1 MLALA
6 GYTCKRYLQAPFVH
20 ATVIELSFK
29 ISVPYRSEEIIM
41 SISKLVKS
49 KRWIPHLVLG
59 VSIVMTVLAAVFA
72 SVLVALVLPASNTFA
87 ASNSG
92 AIGADAARH
101 LLSRTG
107 FSTAETEIAKLAILT
122 RQEAVA
128 KVVVPADESALLPR
142 PAWLDEKPLTQKSL
156 AEKTR
161 EAQENYRK
169 VNNEWTMELRDWW
182 VGNML
187 QTETPLAEKMTLF
200 WHNHFATSQ
209 QKVRIAHLVY
219 AQNSLFRKQAL
230 GNFGT
235 LLRELSRDPAM
246 LIYLDSV
253 NSKKEAPNEN
263 FAREVMELFSLGEGN
278 YTEKDIKEA
287 ARAFTGWSV
296 DRENGKYMFRR
307 GAHDFGKK
315 TIFGKTGNFD
325 GDQVIDLILAR
336 PEAAQ
341 FITRKLWREFV
352 SPTPDE
358 SEVKRLAIVLQNS
371 GYDLSKLMVAMLSS
385 DAFFAADNRG
395 VLIKSPVEFVIGM
408 VKTFN
413 VKPPNVRP
421 FVLQIALLGQN
432 LFLPPNVKGWPGGEV
447 WINSASL
454 LNRKQMLDRLFG
466 SEDRME
472 SVMASM
478 DALAE
483 MNGDKLPSKDAR
495 MARRMERTM
504 GGVHMN
510 LPAVA
515 KTFARP
521 DGDAAMRRVVL
532 PIAPV
537 NAPRVV
543 NTLNAK
549 SDPMAASA
557 AVNAVTAPSAT
568 GLGEEQAL
576 LALRHLVNDPTY
588 QLK

>member
-1 MLALA
+1 M
-6 GYTCKRYLQAPFVH
+6 
-20 ATVIELSFK
+20 
-29 ISVPYRSEEIIM
+29 SV
-41 SISKLVKS
+41 SKLVKS
-49 KRWIPHLVLG
+49 KRWVPHLLL
-59 VSIVMTVLAAVFA
+59 SISVVIAILAAVLA
-72 SVLVALVLPASNTFA
+72 SVLVALLLPASKVFA

-107 FSTAETEIAKLAILT
+107 FSTAEAEIAKLATLT

-128 KVVVPADESALLPR
+128 KVVVPADERALLPL
-142 PAWLDEKPLTQKSL
+142 PAWLEEKPLTQKSL

-169 VNNEWTMELRDWW
+169 VNNERTMELRDWW

-219 AQNSLFRKQAL
+219 AQNMLFRKQAL

-296 DRENGKYMFRR
+296 DRESGKYMFRR

-358 SEVKRLAIVLQNS
+358 SEVKRLALVLQNS
-371 GYDLSKLMVAMLSS
+371 GYDLAKLMAAMLSS

-395 VLIKSPVEFVIGM
+395 VLIKSPVEFVVGT

-472 SVMASM
+472 TVMANM

-483 MNGDKLPSKDAR
+483 MNGEKLPTKDAR

-504 GGVHMN
+504 GGVQMN

-515 KTFARP
+515 KSFVRP

-537 NAPRVV
+537 NPPRIV
-543 NTLNAK
+543 NTANAK
-549 SDPMAASA
+549 SDSMAMSA
-557 AVNAVTAPSAT
+557 AVNLPTAPSAT
-568 GLGEEQAL
+568 GLGDEQAL
-576 LALRHLVNDPTY
+576 LTLRHLVNDPTY